1 MLRQRNLGKEGS
13 GTSVGESSFSTRQ
26 ILKKVDVYPK
36 LHREF
41 KVQTEAG
48 ATVSLVTMIIMAI
61 LFLSE
66 LRDYLTVNTHE
77 HMVVDTSTAE
87 KLQITFDI
95 SYPALTC
102 REAHMNAMDVAGDLQ
117 VNMHH
122 TVFKTRL
129 APDGTPIGD
138 AMTHVPNAHPED
150 ALPEDYCG
158 SCYGNT
164 HPAGLTCCNT
174 CDQVKEAFMTGEKTL
189 DDADKT
195 EQCVRERGREEAESK
210 DGEGCRLHGTMFV
223 NRVAGNFHVGLGRTF
238 HRQGRLVHQFLP
250 GQQFTYNSSHIIH
263 ELYFGTPYPG
273 MARPLDNTAKTADR
287 GGAVYQY
294 FLKIVPTLYDN
305 GYETL
310 ESNQFSYTQQ
320 TRYLDPW
327 GTMSVLPGVFFIFEL
342 SAFVVQVDATSVPFT
357 HFLMR
362 ICAIVGGMVS
372 IAGFVDSFIYHYFK
386 KTPAGGSATAVRK

>member
-1 MLRQRNLGKEGS
+1 MLRQRNTGRDDG
-13 GTSVGESSFSTRQ
+13 GAVPTESSFSTRQ

-48 ATVSLVTMIIMAI
+48 ATVSLVAMVIMAI

-66 LRDYLTVNTHE
+66 LRDFLTVSKHE
-77 HMVVDTSTAE
+77 HMVVDTSTTE

-129 APDGTPIGD
+129 AADGTPIGE
-138 AMTHVPNAHPED
+138 AMTHVPNAHPETLEP
-150 ALPEDYCG
+150 LPADYCG

-164 HPAGLTCCNT
+164 HPSGLTCCNT
-174 CDQVKEAFMTGEKTL
+174 CDQVKEAFMTSDKTL
-189 DDADKT
+189 DDAEST
-195 EQCVRERGREEAESK
+195 EQCLRERGKEEVDSK
-210 DGEGCRLHGTMFV
+210 NGEGCRLHGSMFV

-238 HRQGRLVHQFLP
+238 HREGRLVHQFLP

-263 ELYFGTPYPG
+263 EYVVPYPG
-273 MARPLDNTAKTADR
+273 MKGPLDNVAKTADR
-287 GGAVYQY
+287 
-294 FLKIVPTLYDN
+294 
-305 GYETL
+305 
-310 ESNQFSYTQQ
+310 
-320 TRYLDPW
+320 
-327 GTMSVLPGVFFIFEL
+327 VFFIFEL

-362 ICAIVGGMVS
+362 VCAIVGGMVS
-372 IAGFVDSFIYHYFK
+372 IAGFVDSLIYHYFK
-386 KTPAGGSATAVRK
+386 KSPSSSTSSAK

>member
-1 MLRQRNLGKEGS
+1 MLRQRNTGKDGAPVS
-13 GTSVGESSFSTRQ
+13 ESSFSTRQ

-48 ATVSLVTMIIMAI
+48 ATVSIVTMVIMVI

-66 LRDYLTVNTHE
+66 LRDFLTVNKHE
-77 HMVVDTSTAE
+77 HMVVDTSTTE
-87 KLQITFDI
+87 KLQINFDI

-122 TVFKTRL
+122 TVYKTRL
-129 APDGTPIGD
+129 AADGTPIGE
-138 AMTHVPNAHPED
+138 AMTHVPNAHPETFEPV
-150 ALPEDYCG
+150 PEGYCG
-158 SCYGNT
+158 SCYGNK

-174 CDQVKEAFMTGEKTL
+174 CDEVKEAFMTGEKTL
-189 DDADKT
+189 DDAEQT
-195 EQCVRERGREEAESK
+195 EQCLRERGKEEANSQP
-210 DGEGCRLHGTMFV
+210 GEGCRLHGTMFV

-250 GQQFTYNSSHIIH
+250 GQQFSYNSSHIIH
-263 ELYFGTPYPG
+263 ELYFGESYPG

-294 FLKIVPTLYDN
+294 FLKIVPTIYND
-305 GYETL
+305 GYMTRY
-310 ESNQFSYTQQ
+310 SNQFSYTQQ

-327 GTMSVLPGVFFIFEL
+327 GSMSVLPGVFFIFDL
-342 SAFVVQVDATSVPFT
+342 SAFVVQVDATTVPFT

-362 ICAIVGGMVS
+362 ICAIIGGMVS
-372 IAGFVDSFIYHYFK
+372 IAGFIDSFIYHFFK
-386 KTPAGGSATAVRK
+386 KSTAAK

>member
-1 MLRQRNLGKEGS
+1 MLRQRNTGRDDG
-13 GTSVGESSFSTRQ
+13 GDTPRESSFSTRQ
-26 ILKKVDVYPK
+26 MLKKVDVYPK

-48 ATVSLVTMIIMAI
+48 ATVSLVAMVIMAI

-66 LRDYLTVNTHE
+66 LRDFLTVNKHE
-77 HMVVDTSTAE
+77 HMVVDTSTTE

-129 APDGTPIGD
+129 AADGSRIGE
-138 AMTHVPNAHPED
+138 AMTHVPNAHPETLEP
-150 ALPEDYCG
+150 LPADYCG

-189 DDADKT
+189 DDAELT
-195 EQCVRERGREEAESK
+195 EQCLRERGKEEADSK
-210 DGEGCRLHGTMFV
+210 EGEGCRLHGTMLV

-263 ELYFGTPYPG
+263 ELYFGEPYPG
-273 MARPLDNTAKTADR
+273 MSGPLDNTVQIADR
-287 GGAVYQY
+287 GGAVFQY
-294 FLKIVPTLYDN
+294 FLKIVPTIYND
-305 GYETL
+305 GVSTRY
-310 ESNQFSYTQQ
+310 SNQFSYTRQ

-327 GTMSVLPGVFFIFEL
+327 GTMQVLPGVFFIFEM

-362 ICAIVGGMVS
+362 VCAIVGGMVS
-372 IAGFVDSFIYHYFK
+372 
-386 KTPAGGSATAVRK
+386 VRAWSLHSMPTSS

>member
-1 MLRQRNLGKEGS
+1 MLRQRNTGKDGAPVS
-13 GTSVGESSFSTRQ
+13 ESSFSTRQ

-48 ATVSLVTMIIMAI
+48 ATVSIVTMVIMVI

-66 LRDYLTVNTHE
+66 LRDFLTVNKHE
-77 HMVVDTSTAE
+77 HMVVDTSTTE
-87 KLQITFDI
+87 KLQINFDI

-122 TVFKTRL
+122 TVYKTRL
-129 APDGTPIGD
+129 AADGTPIGE
-138 AMTHVPNAHPED
+138 AMTHVPNAHPETFEPV
-150 ALPEDYCG
+150 PEGYCG
-158 SCYGNT
+158 SCYGNK

-174 CDQVKEAFMTGEKTL
+174 CDEVKEAFMTGEKTL
-189 DDADKT
+189 DDAEQT
-195 EQCVRERGREEAESK
+195 EQCLRERGKEEANSQP
-210 DGEGCRLHGTMFV
+210 GEGCRLHGTMFV

-250 GQQFTYNSSHIIH
+250 GQQFSYNSSHIIH
-263 ELYFGTPYPG
+263 ELYFGESYPG

-294 FLKIVPTLYDN
+294 FLKIVPTIYND
-305 GYETL
+305 GYTTRY
-310 ESNQFSYTQQ
+310 SNQFSYTQQ

-327 GTMSVLPGVFFIFEL
+327 GSMSVLPGVFFIFDL
-342 SAFVVQVDATSVPFT
+342 SAFVVQVDATTVPFT

-362 ICAIVGGMVS
+362 ICAIIGGMVS
-372 IAGFVDSFIYHYFK
+372 IAGFIDSFIYHFFK
-386 KTPAGGSATAVRK
+386 KSTAAK